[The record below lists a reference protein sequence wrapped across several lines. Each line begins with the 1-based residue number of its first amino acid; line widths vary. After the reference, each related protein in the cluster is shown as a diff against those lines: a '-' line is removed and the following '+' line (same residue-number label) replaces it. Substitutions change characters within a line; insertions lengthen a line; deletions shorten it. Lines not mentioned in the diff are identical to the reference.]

1 MKNLK
6 YLTSYDGLPLLFGI
20 FYSVGLLLFFLPS
33 TRDFFFGITPYTLI
47 LVTVAVFYYHKGWNA
62 KTIAIFVAIFA
73 LSILVE
79 NIGVASGKLFGVYAY
94 GSGLGVKIY
103 HVPVLIGLNW
113 FVLVYGS
120 NGIVSRYVSNTY
132 LKILGA
138 ALLMVIYDGVLEFAA
153 PLMDMW
159 EFATAS
165 PPIQNY
171 VVWFILAVFFQAGIE
186 LAKVDTRNKPGESL
200 FVIQIFFFIII
211 AIGNSISGI

>member
-6 YLTSYDGLPLLFGI
+6 YLTSYNGLPLLFVI
-20 FYSVGLLLFFLPS
+20 FYSVGLLLFFLPF
-33 TRDFFFGITPYTLI
+33 TRDFFVGITPYTLI

-62 KTIAIFVAIFA
+62 KTIAIFGAIFA

-79 NIGVASGKLFGVYAY
+79 NIGVASGKLFGVYTY
-94 GSGLGVKIY
+94 GSGLGVKIH

-113 FVLVYGS
+113 VVLVYGS
-120 NGIVSRYVSNTY
+120 NGIVSKYVSNTY
-132 LKILGA
+132 LKIIGA
-138 ALLMVIYDGVLEFAA
+138 SLLMVIYDGVLEFAA

-159 EFATAS
+159 EFATPS

-171 VVWFILAVFFQAGIE
+171 VVWFLLAIFFHGAIE
-186 LAKVDTRNKPGESL
+186 IAKIKTRNKPGESL
-200 FVIQIFFFIII
+200 FVIQVFFFLII